1 LTPEIP
7 LLPAERNNVL
17 ILFPELLSKVDVVQ
31 RTASI
36 LSTASATGLQGFLDL
51 YESRDGQVCVAGE
64 TGVAWLP
71 GPVRRLDA
79 ATEWKVLTLPVDWR
93 LRIQG
98 RAYEDLE
105 AGVVVMAE
113 RETDKGVYALRGNG
127 KAWSDPVLLPD
138 GARRAWQGPGG
149 RLWAMSSGQ
158 LHRLDEE
165 GWVGVTTP
173 GWQEARLHEV
183 AVQADGSFWVASSS
197 GVARYA
203 QALWQMPAGLPT
215 ELRGLRSILEL
226 TDGDVWFAGDDM
238 LVRFREGEWQ
248 VLSLREQGV
257 GPIVG
262 RVYRLGTQV
271 AFGLRGGRLGLL
283 NGSTGLLTPVEGPEG
298 FAVRKVLG
306 SWGDGRLVVQ
316 IGPDGDDS
324 EWRLACY
331 DGAVWE
337 IVFDPPADWPHG
349 AELTSVYFSKT
360 GGIWL
365 GSMQGLASWNDRQ
378 GAFLPVDTYPFGP
391 AVSMVDAGGGR
402 LWCATGRDVVE
413 GDGRTWS
420 LLRPSPGAVE
430 RLTAL
435 RDGSIWALAEGVL
448 KRYWAG
454 SWIEQ
459 QSQAGLPNTG
469 VNDVWL
475 DNRGRLWATSGEAV
489 WRQHPEADQEPPQAL
504 VVSRG
509 GRRSFA
515 TTERAVFLLRGID
528 RWGYASPDRLVFSTR
543 LNDGAWSP
551 YAKGTVLGLTNLT
564 AGAQR
569 LEVRSMDPGLNEE
582 AVPTVFEF
590 AAFVPWYAEPR
601 IVAVAMAGALVA
613 LVLAALAV
621 NRHLRL
627 LRSYAEVERIVE
639 ERTRELERANE
650 ELVHSQKM
658 RALGTLAAGI
668 AHDFNA
674 ILSIIK
680 GSAQI
685 IETNLGEPEKIR
697 TRVDR
702 IRKMVDQ
709 GAGIVRAMLGLS
721 RTSRQELRTIQ
732 IHPFLEETARLVVD
746 QLPHGVGL
754 HIEPAPEM
762 PPVRVATDLF
772 RQLLINLILNAA
784 EAMAGQ
790 GEILLRC
797 WTGDYAGA
805 VVLPPAAKGPQLVIE
820 VLDTGHGIDPEV
832 LPRIFEPFFTTKAF
846 STRKGTGLG
855 LTMVHEI
862 ARELGLGVGV
872 ESAPGQGTVFRI
884 YLPLNL

>member
-1 LTPEIP
+1 
-7 LLPAERNNVL
+7 
-17 ILFPELLSKVDVVQ
+17 
-31 RTASI
+31 
-36 LSTASATGLQGFLDL
+36 
-51 YESRDGQVCVAGE
+51 
-64 TGVAWLP
+64 
-71 GPVRRLDA
+71 
-79 ATEWKVLTLPVDWR
+79 
-93 LRIQG
+93 
-98 RAYEDLE
+98 
-105 AGVVVMAE
+105 
-113 RETDKGVYALRGNG
+113 
-127 KAWSDPVLLPD
+127 
-138 GARRAWQGPGG
+138 
-149 RLWAMSSGQ
+149 
-158 LHRLDEE
+158 
-165 GWVGVTTP
+165 
-173 GWQEARLHEV
+173 
-183 AVQADGSFWVASSS
+183 
-197 GVARYA
+197 
-203 QALWQMPAGLPT
+203 
-215 ELRGLRSILEL
+215 
-226 TDGDVWFAGDDM
+226 
-238 LVRFREGEWQ
+238 
-248 VLSLREQGV
+248 
-257 GPIVG
+257 
-262 RVYRLGTQV
+262 
-271 AFGLRGGRLGLL
+271 
-283 NGSTGLLTPVEGPEG
+283 
-298 FAVRKVLG
+298 
-306 SWGDGRLVVQ
+306 
-316 IGPDGDDS
+316 
-324 EWRLACY
+324 
-331 DGAVWE
+331 
-337 IVFDPPADWPHG
+337 
-349 AELTSVYFSKT
+349 
-360 GGIWL
+360 
-365 GSMQGLASWNDRQ
+365 
-378 GAFLPVDTYPFGP
+378 
-391 AVSMVDAGGGR
+391 
-402 LWCATGRDVVE
+402 
-413 GDGRTWS
+413 
-420 LLRPSPGAVE
+420 
-430 RLTAL
+430 
-435 RDGSIWALAEGVL
+435 
-448 KRYWAG
+448 
-454 SWIEQ
+454 
-459 QSQAGLPNTG
+459 
-469 VNDVWL
+469 
-475 DNRGRLWATSGEAV
+475 
-489 WRQHPEADQEPPQAL
+489 
-504 VVSRG
+504 
-509 GRRSFA
+509 
-515 TTERAVFLLRGID
+515 
-528 RWGYASPDRLVFSTR
+528 
-543 LNDGAWSP
+543 
-551 YAKGTVLGLTNLT
+551 VLGLTNLT

-784 EAMAGQ
+784 AAMAGQ

-872 ESAPGQGTVFRI
+872 ESTPGQGTVFRI